1 MADEKRDTSV
11 ETTINA
17 PLDEVWR
24 CWLTPED
31 IVQWNNAS
39 DQWYKPKAENDLT
52 VGGKFVYKMEARDG
66 SFSFDFSGTYEKIEE
81 KKLLEYVL
89 TDGRR
94 VSVAFEESVGTTTVT
109 ETFEPEAENTLET
122 QKAGWQ
128 SILDN
133 YKKYVENKG

>member
-133 YKKYVENKG
+133 FKKYVENKG